1 MFRVIAKVIAQNAAL
16 GVFQAVGKR
25 DIPPDMIDINRKAQI
40 GRPDLG
46 ADRQRIA
53 DAPGPAACGVSG
65 GVPGLETGRGGVAG
79 IGLNHRIGI
88 ARKLVDR
95 PDDQVG
101 LGVIGKG

>member
-53 DAPGPAACGVSG
+53 DGPAACVAFQAACRGLKRAVVVSQ
-65 GVPGLETGRGGVAG
+65 A
-79 IGLNHRIGI
+79 
-88 ARKLVDR
+88 
-95 PDDQVG
+95 
-101 LGVIGKG
+101 